1 MKQLLQDARTG
12 DLTVTEVPAPQLLPG
27 CLLVR
32 TAASLVSAG
41 TERASAEFARKN
53 LAAKAKARPDLVRDV
68 VAKLQRDGFAATLG
82 TVRSRLAQPQSVGY
96 SSAGIVVA
104 AGDGISDISPGDRV
118 ACAGAGYAVHGE
130 LACVP
135 RLLAAKIPQ
144 HGNVSFDEAAFAT
157 VGAICLHGIRTAEV
171 ALGETV
177 AVIGLG
183 LLGQITV
190 QLLRVA
196 GCRVLAMDLLEQ
208 RAALAIQNGAEAA
221 STSEHD
227 FRNLCFQKT
236 GGTGVDAVLITA
248 ETPMSGPVNLAA
260 DVARDR
266 AIVVA
271 VGTVGMELERK
282 LYYEKELTFRVSR
295 SYGPG
300 RYDAAYEQKGRDY
313 PIGHV
318 RWTETRNMNAFLQFI
333 ADRKLD
339 LASLVTHR
347 FSLDE
352 SGRAYDLI
360 LARTAE
366 PFLGVLLTYPQAE
379 SAADFTD
386 SHNQPE
392 KISLIRIARPSKLDG
407 RTSIG
412 LAVLGAGAFAQNT
425 LLPALKAIPNVSLV
439 GVCNATGPRSRSAAE
454 KFGFSY
460 CSNSEDD
467 LLRDPKVSAVLI
479 ATRHHLHA
487 GQVLAA
493 LAAQKAVFCEKPLC
507 LTEAELASI
516 VRIMS
521 PTMSRSTPRAT
532 PQAGDGPASAP
543 LLMVG
548 FNRRFAPM
556 AVALKEFLSHIHEPL
571 SMHYRVNAG
580 YIPADNWINDP
591 EQGGGRILGEVC
603 HFVDFLCFLADA
615 APIEVHAEGI
625 GNSGQYSMDNIV
637 ATLKFGN
644 GTVGTITYMAN
655 GDKSASKERLE
666 VFGGASVAIL
676 EDFRRLE
683 LVRNGKRKI
692 SRERWKQDKGH
703 AAEMRS
709 FIEAAQERIPPPIP
723 FEQIVGSTLTTLRL
737 QNACQTG
744 QSLDV
749 DVDGFIASA
758 LRERITAL
766 KMATS

>member
-1 MKQLLQDARTG
+1 
-12 DLTVTEVPAPQLLPG
+12 
-27 CLLVR
+27 
-32 TAASLVSAG
+32 
-41 TERASAEFARKN
+41 
-53 LAAKAKARPDLVRDV
+53 
-68 VAKLQRDGFAATLG
+68 
-82 TVRSRLAQPQSVGY
+82 VGY

-104 AGDGISDISPGDRV
+104 VGDGISDISAGDRV

-135 RLLAAKIPQ
+135 RLLAAKIPAN
-144 HGNVSFDEAAFAT
+144 GNVSLDEAAFAT

-221 STSEHD
+221 STSERD

-318 RWTETRNMNAFLQFI
+318 RWTETRNMDAFLHFVV
-333 ADRKLD
+333 DRKLD
-339 LASLVTHR
+339 LTSLITHR

-352 SGRAYDLI
+352 AGRAYDLI
-360 LARTAE
+360 LGRTDE
-366 PFLGVLLTYPQAE
+366 QFLGVLLTYPRAE
-379 SAADFTD
+379 NVADF
-386 SHNQPE
+386 SYLLNAAE
-392 KISLIRIARPSKLDG
+392 KISVIPMTRRPKSDS

-425 LLPALKAIPNVSLV
+425 LLPALKALPNVSLV

-487 GQVLAA
+487 DQVLAA
-493 LAAQKAVFCEKPLC
+493 LDARKAVFCEKPLC

-521 PTMSRSTPRAT
+521 PTMSRSTPRAA

-543 LLMVG
+543 PLMVG

-571 SMHYRVNAG
+571 SMLYRVNAG
-580 YIPADNWINDP
+580 YIPADHWINDP
-591 EQGGGRILGEVC
+591 DQGGGRILGELC
-603 HFVDFLCFLADA
+603 HFVDLFCFLAG
-615 APIEVHAEGI
+615 APPVEVRAESI

-703 AAEMRS
+703 AAEMKL
-709 FIEAAQERIPPPIP
+709 FIEAAQGKIPPPIP
-723 FEQIVGSTLTTLRL
+723 FEQIVGSTLATLRL

-749 DVDGFIASA
+749 DVNGFMASA
-758 LRERITAL
+758 LREKIAAL